1 MKYQRLTTLDC
12 KDIGIRQCDFV
23 TKTRFLF
30 IKKFKII
37 KETKKDTTFVSGR
50 TKGLGVNEF
59 NKGVEWFDN
68 GVGFVF
74 I

>member
-1 MKYQRLTTLDC
+1 MCFR
-12 KDIGIRQCDFV
+12 KD
-23 TKTRFLF
+23 
-30 IKKFKII
+30 
-37 KETKKDTTFVSGR
+37 
-50 TKGLGVNEF
+50 KGTGFEWFNKGVEWF

>member
-1 MKYQRLTTLDC
+1 M
-12 KDIGIRQCDFV
+12 

>member
-1 MKYQRLTTLDC
+1 MCFR
-12 KDIGIRQCDFV
+12 KD
-23 TKTRFLF
+23 
-30 IKKFKII
+30 
-37 KETKKDTTFVSGR
+37 
-50 TKGLGVNEF
+50 KGTGFEWF

>member
-1 MKYQRLTTLDC
+1 MWFCD
-12 KDIGIRQCDFV
+12 KDSIP
-23 TKTRFLF
+23 F